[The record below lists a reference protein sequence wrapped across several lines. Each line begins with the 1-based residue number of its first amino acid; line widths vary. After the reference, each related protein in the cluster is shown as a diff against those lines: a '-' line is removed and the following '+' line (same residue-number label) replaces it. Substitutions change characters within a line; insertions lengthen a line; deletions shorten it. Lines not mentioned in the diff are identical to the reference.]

1 MEDEDPL
8 DQAIDRW
15 MRDRPAPAAPGHL
28 RAAVMARV
36 RQERWKV
43 ERYWDLGFNLAV
55 AFGLLLIVAG
65 VIGLAHLSGLS
76 VVGRDAVALF
86 AEAVATTAA
95 QSAQTVPLY
104 MGGFV
109 LTAAALGLWWF
120 VES

>member
-1 MEDEDPL
+1 MNDEDDL

-15 MRDRPAPAAPGHL
+15 MRNRPAPQAPGHF
-28 RAAVMARV
+28 RAAVMAQI

-55 AFGLLLIVAG
+55 AFGLMLIVAG
-65 VIGLAHLSGLS
+65 VLGLAHLSGLS
-76 VVGRDAVALF
+76 VVGRDAVAIF
-86 AEAVATTAA
+86 AEAVTTTAA
-95 QSAQTVPLY
+95 RSVPTLPVY
-104 MGGFV
+104 MGGFL